1 MFESDCVRPS
11 VSIGLPV
18 YNGMPLLQRA
28 LDSLLGQSFRDF
40 ELIISDNASTDD
52 TRAVCEALA
61 SRDSR
66 IRYIRQPR
74 NLGAIRNFDFLLRQA
89 RAPYF
94 MWAAHDDEWD
104 QHYVAYLK
112 AKLDSDPTCVGA
124 FGSWCGIDDTGRI
137 TSQGGPL
144 QLDAPSAL
152 NRLFAL
158 TFGREDKCIYGLF
171 RSAAMKQLGIY
182 PWRFAA
188 QRAEEQSHTWLFH
201 LVSQGKIAECPD
213 TTFFY
218 RDHAKPHFPASAMLR
233 VKLNQ
238 IFRTLP
244 TVWRATH
251 SPTVTVAAVLMNS
264 AYQLRNFS
272 WMMFKRRFGM
282 AHVTRA
288 EVKQM
293 AARWIRRRRFVV
305 WTSERP

>member
-11 VSIGLPV
+11 VSIGMPV

-28 LDSLLGQSFRDF
+28 LASLLGQSFRDF

-66 IRYIRQPR
+66 IRYIRQPL
-74 NLGAIRNFDFLLRQA
+74 NLGPIRNFDFLLTQA

-94 MWAAHDDEWD
+94 MWAAHDDEWN
-104 QHYVAYLK
+104 QHYVEYLK
-112 AKLDSDPTCVGA
+112 AKLDTDPSCVGA

-137 TSQGGPL
+137 TSRGGPL
-144 QLDAPSAL
+144 RLDAPSPL
-152 NRLFAL
+152 KRLFAL
-158 TFGREDKCIYGLF
+158 TFGREDKCVYGLF
-171 RSAAMKQLGIY
+171 RSDTMKQLAIR
-182 PWRFAA
+182 PWRFAP

-201 LVSQGKIAECPD
+201 LVSLGKIAECPE

-218 RDHAKPHFPASAMLR
+218 REHVKPDFPASEMLR

-238 IFRTLP
+238 MFRTLP

-251 SPTVTVAAVLMNS
+251 SPTVTIAAALMNS
-264 AYQLRNFS
+264 AYQVRNFS
-272 WMMFKRRFGM
+272 WMMLKRRFGI
-282 AHVTRA
+282 AHATRA
-288 EVKQM
+288 EVRQM
-293 AARWIRRRRFVV
+293 ALRWMRNCLFAV
-305 WTSERP
+305 WKPER

>member
-1 MFESDCVRPS
+1 MFESDCIRPS
-11 VSIGLPV
+11 VSIGLAV

-28 LDSLLGQSFRDF
+28 LASLLGQSFRDF

-52 TRAVCEALA
+52 TRTVCEALA

-66 IRYIRQPR
+66 IRYLRQPL

-89 RAPYF
+89 RAPCF

-104 QHYVAYLK
+104 QHYVEYLK

-124 FGSWCGIDDTGRI
+124 FGSWCGIDHTGRI
-137 TSQGGPL
+137 TSRGGPL
-144 QLDAPSAL
+144 RLDAPSPL
-152 NRLFAL
+152 KRLFAL

-171 RSAAMKQLGIY
+171 RSATMKQLAIR

-201 LVSQGKIAECPD
+201 VVSRGKIAECPA

-218 RDHAKPHFPASAMLR
+218 RDHAKPDFPASEMLR

-238 IFRTLP
+238 MFRTLP

-251 SPTVTVAAVLMNS
+251 SPTVTIAAALMNS
-264 AYQLRNFS
+264 AYQIRNFS
-272 WMMFKRRFGM
+272 WMMLKRRLGM
-282 AHVTRA
+282 AHASRA
-288 EVKQM
+288 EVRQM
-293 AARWIRRRRFVV
+293 ALRWLRNRPFAA
-305 WTSERP
+305 WKSER